1 MKEEKIVEAL
11 KTIHDYCNK
20 QKECSECPLSNEQE
34 YCLVNEMVP
43 NEWTEIKITKK
54 ITLD

>member
-1 MKEEKIVEAL
+1 MEEEKIVEAL

-20 QKECSECPLSNEQE
+20 QKGCSECPLSNEQE